1 MRIIKSVSFDLISF
15 LQLIILCLKTS
26 ISIFIILF
34 FGTDF
39 KRVFLSV
46 ISVFLYFATGI
57 APMVIF
63 MVKNSLD
70 NVSYE
75 YKDGKNI
82 LSIISADT
90 AEPSI

>member
-1 MRIIKSVSFDLISF
+1 M
-15 LQLIILCLKTS
+15 
-26 ISIFIILF
+26 
-34 FGTDF
+34 
-39 KRVFLSV
+39 SV

-75 YKDGKNI
+75 YKDGKNN